1 MPYILEC
8 VRRYCTVG
16 EICGVWRELW
26 GEYREESVY

>member
-8 VRRYCTVG
+8 VKAYCTEG
-16 EICGVWRELW
+16 EICGVWREIY